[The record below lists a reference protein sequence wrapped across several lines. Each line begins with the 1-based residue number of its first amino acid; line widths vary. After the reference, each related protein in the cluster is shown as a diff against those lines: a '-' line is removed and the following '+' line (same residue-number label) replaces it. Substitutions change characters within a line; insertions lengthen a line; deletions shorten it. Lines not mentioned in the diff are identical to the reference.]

1 MDRIAAFVNA
11 GYLFAAGAQ
20 LISGRTRPRGEL
32 HLDVDALL
40 DEIERLA
47 REVSGLPLLRI
58 YWYDGTATGPTPQ
71 HLRLAFKPRVKL
83 RLGFVNTF
91 GEQKGVDALFNADL
105 ITLARNRAI
114 ADALLLTGDEDVR
127 VSVLQAQEFG
137 VRVHLLG
144 IAPCRANQAQLL
156 VQEADTV
163 HEWGLDT
170 VARFLSHQPRTEGHP
185 DAESA
190 PEHLPAAA
198 EDSADAAERR
208 QQLQQVAAELARN
221 VLSGDIEVVLRY
233 YEQHR
238 ELPSEI
244 DRPLLGTAKK
254 TLRALLNLEEK
265 TFLRV
270 QYVEALRQRLASAES
285 PAPANTDPQSAPTG
299 A

>member
-1 MDRIAAFVNA
+1 MDRIAVFVNA

-20 LISGRTRPRGEL
+20 LLTGRTRPRGEL
-32 HLDVDALL
+32 QLDVEVLL
-40 DEIERLA
+40 DEIEHLA

-83 RLGFVNTF
+83 RLGFVNHF

-127 VSVLQAQEFG
+127 VSVMQAQEFG

-170 VARFLSHQPRTEGHP
+170 VARFLSHQPRPEDHP
-185 DAESA
+185 DADATPESA
-190 PEHLPAAA
+190 PA
-198 EDSADAAERR
+198 EESSEAAERR
-208 QQLQQVAAELARN
+208 QRLQQIAAELAGN

-254 TLRALLNLEEK
+254 TIRALLNPEEK
-265 TFLRV
+265 AFLRA
-270 QYVEALRQRLASAES
+270 QYVDALRQRLPTGES
-285 PAPANTDPQSAPTG
+285 SAPANPEPQTAPSG
-299 A
+299 V

>member
-32 HLDVDALL
+32 LLDVDVLL
-40 DEIERLA
+40 DEIEHLA

-83 RLGFVNTF
+83 RLGFVNNY

-163 HEWGLDT
+163 HEWSLDT

-185 DAESA
+185 DADAA
-190 PEHLPAAA
+190 PESPSAAPA
-198 EDSADAAERR
+198 DSAEAAERR

-221 VLSGDIEVVLRY
+221 VLTGDIEVVLRY

-254 TLRALLNLEEK
+254 TVRALLNPEEK
-265 TFLRV
+265 IFLRT
-270 QYVEALRQRLASAES
+270 QYVDALRQRLTSGEP
-285 PAPANTDPQSAPTG
+285 PAPAEPELQTAPSET
-299 A
+299 